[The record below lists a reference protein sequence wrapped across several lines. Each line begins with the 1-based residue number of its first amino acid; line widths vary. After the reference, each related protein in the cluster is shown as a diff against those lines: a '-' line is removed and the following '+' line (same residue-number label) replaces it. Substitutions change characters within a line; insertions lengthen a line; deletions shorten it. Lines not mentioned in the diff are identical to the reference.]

1 MRKFLYILFLGS
13 IFASGL
19 HAQNQ
24 PNDFNCFT
32 IIAGKDATTTGDI
45 LAAHNEDDYGD
56 YVVNFYKV
64 PKRKFSDS
72 DVATF
77 KNGAQDP
84 QPEETQAYLWINMPG
99 LDFSDSYFN
108 ESGLCIFSNACSSRE
123 DRGELTDGGIGYW
136 LRRLMAERAG
146 NAREAVKIGGALIEK
161 YGYYSSGRSYSIA
174 GPKEAWLLSAVNGK
188 HWVAQRIPADKIMI
202 LPNYYIIHE
211 VNLSDT
217 MNFYGSDDIITYAQE
232 RGWYNPET
240 DGPFD
245 FAKAYSDQ
253 ENLIHPN
260 NITRQWGALHLL
272 AKKDFKAGDEIPFAV
287 EPKEKISPEMLM
299 KVLAYHHEGTEKD
312 LTENYEKGDPHNH
325 GEYTIC
331 TSHTQYGIVAE
342 LRQDLPAEMATRIWI
357 APFRPCVNP
366 FLPWYPGLQEIPA
379 AYTQNDNDWANAL
392 QHHFDETADY
402 REKYPESVHWQFVDF
417 AASIDDD
424 YKNKINDVREAKSK
438 KQKAIQKR
446 TDKAEKTAVKTAK
459 NNPEKLAKS
468 LYEITNREL
477 TNESANK

>member
-64 PKRKFSDS
+64 PERKFSDS

-108 ESGLCIFSNACSSRE
+108 ESRLCIFSNACSSRE

-161 YGYYSSGRSYSIA
+161 YGYYSSGRSYTIA

-217 MNFYGSDDIITYAQE
+217 LTFYGSADLITYAEE

-299 KVLAYHHEGTEKD
+299 EVLAYHHEGTEKD
-312 LTENYEKGDPHNH
+312 LTENYEKGDPHHH

-417 AASIDDD
+417 ATSIDDD
-424 YKNKINDVREAKSK
+424 YKNKISDVREAKSK
-438 KQKAIQKR
+438 KQKAIRKR
-446 TDKAEKTAVKTAK
+446 TDKAEKTALKTAK
-459 NNPEKLAKS
+459 NNQEKLVNN
-468 LYEITNREL
+468 LFEITNSEL
-477 TNESANK
+477 TKESADK

>member
-1 MRKFLYILFLGS
+1 MRKFLFILFLGN
-13 IFASGL
+13 IFISGL
-19 HAQNQ
+19 QAQNQ

-32 IIAGKDATTTGDI
+32 VIAGKEATTTGDI
-45 LAAHNEDDYGD
+45 LAAHNEDDFGD

-64 PKRKFSDS
+64 PARNFGSD
-72 DVATF
+72 DIARL
-77 KNGAQDP
+77 KNGAIEP
-84 QPEETQAYLWINMPG
+84 QPEKTQAYLWINMPG
-99 LDFSDSYFN
+99 LDFSDSYIN
-108 ESGLCIFSNACSSRE
+108 ESGLCIFSNACRSRE
-123 DRGELTDGGIGYW
+123 DKGALTDGGIGYW
-136 LRRLMAERAG
+136 LRRLMAERAST
-146 NAREAVKIGGALIEK
+146 AREAVKIGGALIEK
-161 YGYYSSGRSYSIA
+161 YGYYSSGRSYTIA
-174 GPKEAWLLSAVNGK
+174 GPNEAWLLSAVNGK
-188 HWVAQRIPADKIMI
+188 HWVAQRIPDDKIMI

-211 VNLSDT
+211 VNLNDT
-217 MNFYGSDDIITYAQE
+217 MNFYGSADIITYAQE

-240 DGPFD
+240 DGIFD

-253 ENLIHPN
+253 ENLNNPN
-260 NITRQWGALHLL
+260 NITRQWGAIHLL
-272 AKKDFKAGDEIPFAV
+272 AKKDYKVGDEIPFAV

-299 KVLAYHHEGTEKD
+299 EVLAYHHEGTEKD
-312 LTENYEKGDPHNH
+312 LTENYEKGDPHHH

-366 FLPWYPGLQEIPA
+366 FLPWYPGLRQIPA

-402 REKYPESVHWQFVDF
+402 REEYPESVHWQFVDF

-438 KQKAIQKR
+438 KQKAIRKR
-446 TDKAEKTAVKTAK
+446 TDKAEKTALKTAK
-459 NNPEKLAKS
+459 NNPEKLANS

-477 TNESANK
+477 TNESAEK